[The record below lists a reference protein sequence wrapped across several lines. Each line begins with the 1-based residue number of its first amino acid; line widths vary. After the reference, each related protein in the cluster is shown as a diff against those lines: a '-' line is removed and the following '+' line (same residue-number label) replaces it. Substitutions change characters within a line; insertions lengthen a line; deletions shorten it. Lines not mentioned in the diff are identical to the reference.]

1 MNKQANTTFRS
12 LLFTLCFL
20 GLALMGCAQYPEVSK
35 YRIEP
40 NYEFDVKAGPSQVN
54 ANCSAGELTVVRT
67 LTNKSLCRVDCR
79 LEAEPGYKAPW
90 QCKLNLPERI
100 GPGQTADIKIQC
112 TAPAQSGNCQK
123 DFEYRLSVKC
133 GCLAEDLDAIDERL
147 SEEARQKMR
156 KDQGLEPGSTDGTS
170 GQSDG
175 TPGTSGSGDGGSG
188 GTPGS
193 TGSIDNGSR
202 STPGSSGAPAGGSD
216 NDSSAPGNIDG
227 GL

>member
-1 MNKQANTTFRS
+1 MNKPEITVSVFRALVVLLS
-12 LLFTLCFL
+12 LL
-20 GLALMGCAQYPEVSK
+20 AVASCAEFPEVSK

-170 GQSDG
+170 GQPDG
-175 TPGTSGSGDGGSG
+175 IPGTSGSGDGGSG
-188 GTPGS
+188 APGS
-193 TGSIDNGSR
+193 TGSTDNGSR
-202 STPGSSGAPAGGSD
+202 RTPGSSGAPAGGSD
-216 NDSSAPGNIDG
+216 SDNSAPGNIDG